1 MQSELKRIQKRLG
14 LTVIYVT
21 HDQDE
26 ALFLSDRIAIM
37 EGGRIAQAGAPPEL
51 YARPGSRFV
60 AEFLGESNFV
70 TAALVS
76 LGGHEA
82 TARLPDG
89 TLVSGSPV
97 GLSGGPGS
105 PVEILVRPEKLD
117 VLDPLPAAPPR
128 NRIAGVVEM
137 VNFLGGQQEV
147 EVRTCG
153 GMLAARSYL
162 RSNLAPPPI
171 GTPVTLGF
179 AANDCL
185 IFPGVVGRAP

>member
-1 MQSELKRIQKRLG
+1 
-14 LTVIYVT
+14 
-21 HDQDE
+21 
-26 ALFLSDRIAIM
+26 
-37 EGGRIAQAGAPPEL
+37 
-51 YARPGSRFV
+51 V

-70 TAALVS
+70 TATLVS
-76 LGGHEA
+76 LGEHEA

-97 GLSGGPGS
+97 GLSGGPGR
-105 PVEILVRPEKLD
+105 PVAILVRPEKLD
-117 VLDPLPAAPPR
+117 VLDPVPSAMPG
-128 NRIAGVVEM
+128 NRIAGVVDM

-179 AANDCL
+179 ASGDCL
-185 IFPGVVGRAP
+185 IFPGAAGRAP